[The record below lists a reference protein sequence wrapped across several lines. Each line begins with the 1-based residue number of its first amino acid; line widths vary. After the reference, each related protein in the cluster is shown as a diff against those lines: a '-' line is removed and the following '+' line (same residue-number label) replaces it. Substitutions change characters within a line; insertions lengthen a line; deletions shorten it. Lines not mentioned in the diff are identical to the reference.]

1 MKRIDPRA
9 QLAWLAAIVAG
20 ALFAGAP
27 GVAAALTLG
36 IAVLARSGR
45 FTRSLRLVPTVLP
58 LAVAI
63 GLLDAFSGDPAGGV
77 TAGARVIALV
87 VVAAAFAAVADGDA
101 LVDALRWLRVPFD
114 VTFALVT
121 GARLVP
127 LAAAD
132 LSDLADTAR
141 LRGIDID
148 GAPPR
153 RLRSWARLLV
163 PLLVVTVRRG
173 LRLGE
178 AMEVRAFTAD
188 RPRTRRSR
196 MRWRRRDLVAFGG
209 ALVYLSAVVVM
220 VL

>member
-1 MKRIDPRA
+1 MDPRA
-9 QLAWLAAIVAG
+9 QLAWLAAIVIG
-20 ALFAGAP
+20 ALFAGTA
-27 GVAAALTLG
+27 GVAAALALGVATL
-36 IAVLARSGR
+36 ASTRRVAR
-45 FTRSLRLVPTVLP
+45 TMRLVLSVLP
-58 LAVAI
+58 LAVVI
-63 GLLDAFSGDPAGGV
+63 GVLDALAGDAARGA
-77 TAGARVIALV
+77 TTGARVVALV
-87 VVAAAFAAVADGDA
+87 LVAAAFAAVTDGDA

-132 LSDLADTAR
+132 LGDLADTAR
-141 LRGIDID
+141 LRGIDVD

-153 RLRSWARLLV
+153 RLRAWARLLV

-178 AMEVRAFTAD
+178 AMEVRAFAPD

-196 MRWRRRDLVAFGG
+196 LRWRRRDLIAFGA
-209 ALVYLSAVVVM
+209 ALLYLSAVVAM
-220 VL
+220 AF